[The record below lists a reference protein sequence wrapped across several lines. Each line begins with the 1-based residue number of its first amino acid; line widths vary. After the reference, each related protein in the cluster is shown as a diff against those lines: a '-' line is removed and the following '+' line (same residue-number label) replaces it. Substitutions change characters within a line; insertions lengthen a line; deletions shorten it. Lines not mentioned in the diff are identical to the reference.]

1 VIRCDSTREDFIA
14 LSRRTEEMWNYRC
27 ACSKVCR
34 RPKPGGLFWRPF
46 FLQMVPFQAFLLP
59 SLFWHLKMMAD
70 NVITLVDTSYMPLEL
85 KVRRVGNSLGVV
97 LPKEALTRLNVADG
111 DQLYITE
118 APDGF
123 RITAADPEFA
133 RQMEVAK
140 KGMKRYRNA
149 LRALAK

>member
-1 VIRCDSTREDFIA
+1 VVTIGCIMT
-14 LSRRTEEMWNYRC
+14 
-27 ACSKVCR
+27 
-34 RPKPGGLFWRPF
+34 
-46 FLQMVPFQAFLLP
+46 
-59 SLFWHLKMMAD
+59 
-70 NVITLVDTSYMPLEL
+70 LEL

-97 LPKEALTRLNVADG
+97 LPKEALNRLNVADG

-133 RQMEVAK
+133 KQMEVAE

-149 LRALAK
+149 LRKLAK

>member
-1 VIRCDSTREDFIA
+1 MT
-14 LSRRTEEMWNYRC
+14 
-27 ACSKVCR
+27 
-34 RPKPGGLFWRPF
+34 
-46 FLQMVPFQAFLLP
+46 LQ
-59 SLFWHLKMMAD
+59 
-70 NVITLVDTSYMPLEL
+70 L

-97 LPKEALTRLNVADG
+97 LPKEALSRLNVEDG

-133 RQMEVAK
+133 KQMKVAE

-149 LRALAK
+149 LRELAK

>member
-1 VIRCDSTREDFIA
+1 
-14 LSRRTEEMWNYRC
+14 
-27 ACSKVCR
+27 
-34 RPKPGGLFWRPF
+34 
-46 FLQMVPFQAFLLP
+46 
-59 SLFWHLKMMAD
+59 
-70 NVITLVDTSYMPLEL
+70 MPIEL

-97 LPKEALTRLNVADG
+97 LPKEALTRLNVEEG
-111 DQLYITE
+111 DEIYITE

-133 RQMEVAK
+133 KQMKLAE

>member
-1 VIRCDSTREDFIA
+1 MT
-14 LSRRTEEMWNYRC
+14 
-27 ACSKVCR
+27 
-34 RPKPGGLFWRPF
+34 
-46 FLQMVPFQAFLLP
+46 FLLRLKSAQCSCGTKP
-59 SLFWHLKMMAD
+59 SS
-70 NVITLVDTSYMPLEL
+70 VITDVVTIGCIMTLEL

-97 LPKEALTRLNVADG
+97 LPKEALNRLNVADG

-133 RQMEVAK
+133 KQMEVAE

-149 LRALAK
+149 LRKLAK

>member
-1 VIRCDSTREDFIA
+1 MTI
-14 LSRRTEEMWNYRC
+14 
-27 ACSKVCR
+27 
-34 RPKPGGLFWRPF
+34 
-46 FLQMVPFQAFLLP
+46 
-59 SLFWHLKMMAD
+59 
-70 NVITLVDTSYMPLEL
+70 EL

-97 LPKEALTRLNVADG
+97 LPKEALNRLNVEDG

-133 RQMEVAK
+133 KQMKVAE

-149 LRALAK
+149 LRELAK

>member
-1 VIRCDSTREDFIA
+1 
-14 LSRRTEEMWNYRC
+14 
-27 ACSKVCR
+27 
-34 RPKPGGLFWRPF
+34 
-46 FLQMVPFQAFLLP
+46 
-59 SLFWHLKMMAD
+59 
-70 NVITLVDTSYMPLEL
+70 MPIKL

-97 LPKEALTRLNVADG
+97 LPKEALTRLNVEEG
-111 DQLYITE
+111 DEIYITE

-133 RQMEVAK
+133 KQMELAE

>member
-1 VIRCDSTREDFIA
+1 MWFIM
-14 LSRRTEEMWNYRC
+14 TI
-27 ACSKVCR
+27 
-34 RPKPGGLFWRPF
+34 
-46 FLQMVPFQAFLLP
+46 Q
-59 SLFWHLKMMAD
+59 
-70 NVITLVDTSYMPLEL
+70 L

-97 LPKEALTRLNVADG
+97 LPKEALSRLNVEDG

-133 RQMEVAK
+133 KQMKVAE

-149 LRALAK
+149 LRELAK

>member
-1 VIRCDSTREDFIA
+1 MWFIM
-14 LSRRTEEMWNYRC
+14 TI
-27 ACSKVCR
+27 
-34 RPKPGGLFWRPF
+34 
-46 FLQMVPFQAFLLP
+46 Q
-59 SLFWHLKMMAD
+59 
-70 NVITLVDTSYMPLEL
+70 L

-97 LPKEALTRLNVADG
+97 LPKAALSRLNVEDG

-133 RQMEVAK
+133 KQMKVAE

-149 LRALAK
+149 LRELAK

>member
-1 VIRCDSTREDFIA
+1 MTI
-14 LSRRTEEMWNYRC
+14 
-27 ACSKVCR
+27 
-34 RPKPGGLFWRPF
+34 
-46 FLQMVPFQAFLLP
+46 
-59 SLFWHLKMMAD
+59 
-70 NVITLVDTSYMPLEL
+70 EL

-97 LPKEALTRLNVADG
+97 LPKEALTRLNVDKG

-133 RQMEVAK
+133 KQMQAAE

-149 LRALAK
+149 LRELAK